1 MNTKKGQPYEMAAL
15 RKTDKKRGVGA
26 ESSMCS
32 YASFSCMA
40 VK

>member
-1 MNTKKGQPYEMAAL
+1 MNTKKEQPYGMAL
-15 RKTDKKRGVGA
+15 KKQKKRGVGA

-32 YASFSCMA
+32 YASFSCIA

>member
-1 MNTKKGQPYEMAAL
+1 MNTKKEQPYGMAL
-15 RKTDKKRGVGA
+15 KKQKRGVGA

-32 YASFSCMA
+32 YASFSCIA

>member
-1 MNTKKGQPYEMAAL
+1 MNTKKGSHFIWLPLE
-15 RKTDKKRGVGA
+15 KTDKERGVGA